1 MGVIMETKISIDRNT
16 YSINKLASEKYRVF
30 THLIDGQLIPHER
43 MFVSLK
49 EAYDMLF
56 LMTLQTRV

>member
-1 MGVIMETKISIDRNT
+1 METKISIDKNN
-16 YSINKLASEKYRVF
+16 YSINKVASEKYRVF
-30 THLIDGQLIPHER
+30 THLNDGQLIPHER
-43 MFVSLK
+43 MFASLK

>member
-1 MGVIMETKISIDRNT
+1 METKISINKNN
-16 YSINKLASEKYRVF
+16 YSINKMASEKYRVF
-30 THLIDGQLIPHER
+30 THLNDGQLIPHER
-43 MFVSLK
+43 MHASLK